1 MSQTQGKKPE
11 QPAVVRAKEAVN
23 RPGRGI
29 GLFAGLTVQR
39 IQSAATSLQERTKS
53 KVQLKTEEEKLGQP
67 AISPAE
73 EPAKLAQ
80 ERAEKLVDAMG
91 QRPGRFAAFVRLQ
104 VRKAAARAREEAE
117 DVWAEAQNIRHKDR
131 RKPQ

>member
-1 MSQTQGKKPE
+1 MSQTQEKKPE
-11 QPAVVRAKEAVN
+11 QPAVVRAEEAID
-23 RPGRGI
+23 RAGREI

-39 IQSAATSLQERTKS
+39 IQSAATSLQKRTDGKA
-53 KVQLKTEEEKLGQP
+53 QPKTGEEKPSQP
-67 AISPAE
+67 AIPQAE

-91 QRPGRFAAFVRLQ
+91 QRLSLFAAFVGFQ
-104 VRKAAARAREEAE
+104 MQKAAARVREEAE
-117 DVWAEAQNIRHKDR
+117 DVWAEVQNIRHESS

>member
-1 MSQTQGKKPE
+1 MSQTQEKKSE
-11 QPAVVRAKEAVN
+11 QSAVVRAEEAID
-23 RPGRGI
+23 RAGRGI

-39 IQSAATSLQERTKS
+39 IQSAATSLQKRTNG
-53 KVQLKTEEEKLGQP
+53 KVQPKTEEEKPGQP
-67 AISPAE
+67 AISQAE

-91 QRPGRFAAFVRLQ
+91 QHLGLFAAFVGFQ
-104 VRKAAARAREEAE
+104 IQKAAARVREEAE
-117 DVWAEAQNIRHKDR
+117 DVWAEAQNIRHENS